1 MKVETTMTTQI
12 TSKFSSSLVQD
23 GLTFKTFTMPLT
35 DETTETFTIVNY
47 KRNNAGEP
55 VHPEAHD
62 IRGWVYDSHG
72 VLICKGF
79 PYTPSEIYDETVEY
93 EGQMQFLPQGAVVRV
108 MKYGGK
114 VLFTTFGSMKAETA
128 RYGKSDNFK
137 SLLLRYLDRTEEELG
152 ATLFDLEKDFSDVV
166 HVFVVCDPQIMPT
179 FEMETNGFV
188 YYSGAFKQDI
198 PEWSDEQSVDREIRP
213 FLPIALYSF
222 ETDAEYESF
231 YELLT
236 LTSSLPTIHFT
247 THAAERL
254 FDEEEYSL
262 LLVKNGQGTRILS
275 ESGYAREKFVD
286 NQPNLELRVCTL
298 LNFHDSYDDQLY
310 RALNLELPTGFETIE
325 SRMEAFIASVCYNR
339 REEAKAAV
347 DKILSLR
354 NELVTAMKARFLA
367 GKIKDVDAQL
377 QKQAL
382 FTDPKTG
389 EVRPDAKLSK
399 QFNAIVGRLLNMETI
414 GLKHGRNK
422 TGASVFE
429 NLLKRENSESLYRML
444 TKANLF

>member
-23 GLTFKTFTMPLT
+23 GLIFKTFTMPLA

-79 PYTPSEIYDETVEY
+79 PYTPSEVYDETVEY

-137 SLLLRYLDRTEEELG
+137 SLLLRYLDRTEEDLG
-152 ATLFDLEKDFSDVV
+152 ATLFDPVKDFSDVV

-222 ETDAEYESF
+222 ETDSEYESF
-231 YELLT
+231 QELLT
-236 LTSSLPTIHFT
+236 QTSSLPTMHFT
-247 THAAERL
+247 SQAADRL
-254 FDEEEYSL
+254 FEEGYSL
-262 LLVKNGQGTRILS
+262 LLVKDGQGTRILS

-298 LNFHDSYDDQLY
+298 LNFRDSYDEELY
-310 RALNLELPTGFETIE
+310 RALNLGLENGIETIE
-325 SRMEAFIASVCYNR
+325 SRMEAFIVSVCYNR
-339 REEAKAAV
+339 REEAQTAV

-354 NELVTAMKARFLA
+354 DELISVMKLCFLE
-367 GKIKDVDAQL
+367 GTIKNIEAQL

-382 FTDPKTG
+382 FTDSKTG
-389 EVRPDAKLSK
+389 EIRPDSKLSK
-399 QFNAIVGRLLNMETI
+399 QFNVIAGRLLNMETI

-444 TKANLF
+444 TKTNLF